1 MAKRDNLDC
10 FFSPRSIAVV
20 GASPDRSK
28 LSNIILKS
36 LKNAGFT
43 GDIYPINPKY
53 ESVEGLRCYNSLDE
67 IKSPGGH
74 SMPGGGGR
82 VDLTVFAIPAARV
95 VDLIKESPHK
105 LRGIVVIS
113 GGFRESGTE
122 GAALEEELKG
132 LAREHSLRI
141 IGPNCL
147 GIYDTVSGVDTFFV
161 PGERLKRPG
170 PGSLSIIS
178 QSGSFAVIAMDE
190 LADEGI
196 GVSRI
201 VSYGNT
207 ADVNESDCIEFLA
220 SDDHTSAIALY
231 IESVQDGRRFVKAAA
246 ACTKKKPVMAI
257 KVGRSEAASSA
268 AQSHTG
274 AIVGRYELY
283 RAAFKKAGI
292 IELRGY
298 EDFLSGCKAL
308 GMQSPAK
315 GAKGAR
321 VMIITDGGGI
331 GVSIADACSDEGLD
345 VTPLTKKMAARLE
358 RALPPFCTAGNPMD
372 LTGSATDELF
382 AEALEKTLSEDHYD
396 MAIVAALWGPP
407 ALTDNLAGLIAEKA
421 RAVDKPVIICSPG
434 GEYTR
439 SKKDLFMNLGLPVF
453 PSPESAV
460 RAASVLAKAGKTGP
474 KRPN

>member
-20 GASPDRSK
+20 GASPERSK

-53 ESVEGLRCYNSLDE
+53 ESVEDRRCYNSLDE
-67 IKSPGGH
+67 IKSPEG
-74 SMPGGGGR
+74 

-95 VDLIKESPHK
+95 VDLIKESPRK

-201 VSYGNT
+201 VSYGNMI
-207 ADVNESDCIEFLA
+207 DVNESDCIEFLA
-220 SDDHTSAIALY
+220 RDDHTSAIALY
-231 IESVQDGRRFVKAAA
+231 IESVQDGRRFVEAAA

-257 KVGRSEAASSA
+257 KVGRSDVATSA
-268 AQSHTG
+268 VRSHTG
-274 AIVGRYELY
+274 AIAGRYELY

-308 GMQSPAK
+308 GMQTPAR
-315 GAKGAR
+315 GGR

-345 VTPLTKKMAARLE
+345 VTPLTNTMAARLE
-358 RALPPFCTAGNPMD
+358 NTLPPFCTAANPMD
-372 LTGSATDELF
+372 LTGSVTDELF
-382 AEALEKTLSEDHYD
+382 AEALEKTLSQDYYD

-407 ALTDNLAGLIAEKA
+407 ALTDNLAKLIAEKA
-421 RAVDKPVIICSPG
+421 RLIGKPVIICSPG

-439 SKKDLFMNLGLPVF
+439 SKKDLFMRLGLPVF

-460 RAASVLAKAGKTGP
+460 RAASVLAKAGG
-474 KRPN
+474 KRPT

>member
-36 LKNAGFT
+36 LKNAGFR
-43 GDIYPINPKY
+43 GDIYPVNPKY
-53 ESVEGLRCYNSLDE
+53 ASVEGLACHNSLDE
-67 IKSPGGH
+67 IKSRP
-74 SMPGGGGR
+74 SRPGR
-82 VDLTVFAIPAARV
+82 VDLTVFAMPAASV
-95 VDLIKESPHK
+95 VDLVKEFHHK
-105 LRGIVVIS
+105 LRGIVIIS
-113 GGFRESGTE
+113 GGFAESGLE
-122 GAALEEELKG
+122 GAALEKELKG
-132 LAREHSLRI
+132 LARKHSLRI

-147 GIYDTVSGVDTFFV
+147 GIYDTVSRVDTFFV

-170 PGSLSIIS
+170 PGSLAIIS
-178 QSGSFAVIAMDE
+178 QSGSFAVIAMDV

-220 SDDHTSAIALY
+220 NDERTSAIALY
-231 IESVQDGRRFVKAAA
+231 IESVQDGKRFVKAAA

-257 KVGRSEAASSA
+257 KVGRSGAASSA
-268 AQSHTG
+268 ARSHTG
-274 AIVGRYELY
+274 AIAGRYELY

-308 GMQSPAK
+308 AMQRPAR
-315 GAKGAR
+315 GTR
-321 VMIITDGGGI
+321 VMVITDGGGI

-345 VTPLTKKMAARLE
+345 VAPLTRETAARLE
-358 RALPPFCTAGNPMD
+358 SALPNFCTALNPLD

-407 ALTDNLAGLIAEKA
+407 ALTDNLAKLMAEKA
-421 RAVDKPVIICSPG
+421 RSIDKPVIICSPG

-453 PSPESAV
+453 GSPESAV
-460 RAASVLAKAGKTGP
+460 RAASVLAKAGKTGG
-474 KRPN
+474 KGRAGLAGG